1 MIEAL
6 KHAEFSDKKQW
17 WLGVR
22 PGDLPERVILT
33 LLIDI
38 KPNVFARQMED
49 WTHLAGDT
57 EYQAYR
63 GSYKG
68 MDVGVVYAGSGA
80 YSVTTAIDEL
90 ARLGIKVMVRYANSG
105 GLSDEVNVGD
115 YCVTTGCIRNER
127 VLLDYIPAEYPA
139 IADRHLVDA
148 MLAASQE
155 AGFPTHEG
163 LTLTVS
169 SFYPGS
175 GFPTPRGVMDEEVLR
190 KVQLFIRSGAM
201 NIDGETS
208 TLMVLGQLYGIRAGA
223 LLTVGNH
230 LTKGEGDYITGQD
243 DLVRTGLEAL
253 LKDKLRTE
261 NDAV

>member
-115 YCVTTGCIRNER
+115 YYSRQRRVGATSSLKARAILLRLPGWCSFPARRLCCCRSLSISLVTPCATPS
-127 VLLDYIPAEYPA
+127 IPA
-139 IADRHLVDA
+139 
-148 MLAASQE
+148 
-155 AGFPTHEG
+155 
-163 LTLTVS
+163 
-169 SFYPGS
+169 
-175 GFPTPRGVMDEEVLR
+175 
-190 KVQLFIRSGAM
+190 
-201 NIDGETS
+201 
-208 TLMVLGQLYGIRAGA
+208 
-223 LLTVGNH
+223 
-230 LTKGEGDYITGQD
+230 
-243 DLVRTGLEAL
+243 
-253 LKDKLRTE
+253 
-261 NDAV
+261 